1 MTLDEY
7 IDKSKEELETLRKH
21 YKEMSELDPEN
32 WPFEMPEGEWNQ
44 QELDYRFYRRKNESN
59 FKVFY
64 I

>member
-32 WPFEMPEGEWNQ
+32 WPFEMNEGEWSE
-44 QELDYRFYRRKNESN
+44 QELGYRFQ
-59 FKVFY
+59 
-64 I
+64 